1 MHAVGLKYIKRVCGL
16 CALQGG
22 ATPLLSVVFLSRLQF
37 SASTTIEILNYLVRS
52 QREFNPMINTEL
64 ECENNYQTEHSI
76 FTADL
81 YARLTQ
87 FVKKM

>member
-37 SASTTIEILNYLVRS
+37 SASATRVILNYEVRS
-52 QREFNPMINTEL
+52 QREFNPMVNTEL
-64 ECENNYQTEHSI
+64 ECQNNYQTENREANS
-76 FTADL
+76 FQ
-81 YARLTQ
+81 YCS
-87 FVKKM
+87 F